1 MVELDNEILDSKD
14 YLWLLTMYEM
24 LETVIIHCERAQ
36 NAQDSLM
43 LHANLKQA
51 CSAMKAAMEVYG
63 MRLKKENVE

>member
-1 MVELDNEILDSKD
+1 LGQLDDEILDSKD
-14 YLWLLTMYEM
+14 FPWLLTMNEM
-24 LETVIIHCERAQ
+24 LETVIVHCERAQ

-51 CSAMKAAMEVYG
+51 CNAMKAALNVYG

>member
-1 MVELDNEILDSKD
+1 MN
-14 YLWLLTMYEM
+14 EM

-43 LHANLKQA
+43 LHANLNQA
-51 CSAMKAAMEVYG
+51 CSAMKAALNVYG

>member
-1 MVELDNEILDSKD
+1 MGQLDDELLDGKD
-14 YLWLLTMYEM
+14 FPWLLTMNEM

-43 LHANLKQA
+43 LHANMNQA
-51 CSAMKAAMEVYG
+51 CSAMKAALNVYG